1 MNKILQPKIHIFL
14 YRTTFDDFKHYYETY
29 KKFLNET
36 IIYFRSSSPSKDIF
50 IISTR
55 SELLFGDYARRRPI
69 YFKSRYEFDISLGRA
84 SERGNDDFYLQ
95 ILWNTPDFIG
105 DLEYFDPYSGS
116 ILELLRGIMA
126 MDFYGDC
133 FGY

>member
-1 MNKILQPKIHIFL
+1 MTKTLQPKIHIFL
-14 YRTTFDDFKHYYETY
+14 YKTTFVDFKYCYEIY
-29 KKFLNET
+29 KESLKET
-36 IIYFRSSSPSKDIF
+36 LIYLRSSSPLKDIF

-55 SELLFGDYARRRPI
+55 SELLFNDYTGRRPT
-69 YFKSRYEFDISLGRA
+69 YFRSRNEFDISLGRA
-84 SERGNDDFYLQ
+84 DDRRNDDFYLQ
-95 ILWNTPDFIG
+95 ILWNIPDFIG
-105 DLEYFDPYSGS
+105 DLEYFEPYSRN